1 MKKLLVIGHV
11 WPEPTTTA
19 AGNRMMQL
27 LEAFLNKNYQVT
39 FASTAQKTVYSRDL
53 SKLGIPEVTIQLNDS
68 SFDRFIHREQP
79 SMVLFDRFMVEE
91 QFGWRVAEHCP
102 NAIRILNTED
112 LHSLRDYRGKCLKD
126 NLQFTIEGYFLQD
139 KTKREIASIYR
150 SDLTL
155 LVSYFEK
162 QLLENE
168 LQMHPELL
176 WHLPLMFERIEQ
188 EKIKTWPKYSQRK
201 DFVAYGN
208 GKHAPNIDA
217 FKGLKER
224 IWPDIRKQL
233 PAAQL
238 HIYGAYLPKFI
249 LEMNNLQEG
258 FLVHGWIEELNEKV
272 LNSRVVL
279 APIRFGAGIKGKLLK
294 AMEHG
299 TPSISTSVGVEGM
312 TKRRWPGIIT
322 DDADAFANAAVTLY
336 QNKKLWK
343 DAQKLG
349 ISIINEEYKKEELT
363 TNFFTHL
370 EDIKLGKHRAKNR
383 IGSLLWHQ
391 SMTATKYMG
400 KWIEEKN
407 KTKNSAS

>member
-1 MKKLLVIGHV
+1 M
-11 WPEPTTTA
+11 
-19 AGNRMMQL
+19 
-27 LEAFLNKNYQVT
+27 KNYG
-39 FASTAQKTVYSRDL
+39 K
-53 SKLGIPEVTIQLNDS
+53 
-68 SFDRFIHREQP
+68 
-79 SMVLFDRFMVEE
+79 
-91 QFGWRVAEHCP
+91 
-102 NAIRILNTED
+102 AI
-112 LHSLRDYRGKCLKD
+112 G
-126 NLQFTIEGYFLQD
+126 
-139 KTKREIASIYR
+139 
-150 SDLTL
+150 TL
-155 LVSYFEK
+155 CF
-162 QLLENE
+162 
-168 LQMHPELL
+168 
-176 WHLPLMFERIEQ
+176 
-188 EKIKTWPKYSQRK
+188 
-201 DFVAYGN
+201 
-208 GKHAPNIDA
+208 
-217 FKGLKER
+217 
-224 IWPDIRKQL
+224 
-233 PAAQL
+233 
-238 HIYGAYLPKFI
+238 
-249 LEMNNLQEG
+249 
-258 FLVHGWIEELNEKV
+258 KV

-336 QNKKLWK
+336 QNEKLWK

-349 ISIINEEYKKEELT
+349 ISIINEEYEKEELT

>member
-53 SKLGIPEVTIQLNDS
+53 SILGIPEVTIQLNDS

-162 QLLENE
+162 PLIHNMYSYVSVRLGNRVEDNKQQIYFYLEHAVVQIQTGN
-168 LQMHPELL
+168 QIRVSPELFTEATFTCSIPISRTL
-176 WHLPLMFERIEQ
+176 QNNF
-188 EKIKTWPKYSQRK
+188 S
-201 DFVAYGN
+201 
-208 GKHAPNIDA
+208 
-217 FKGLKER
+217 
-224 IWPDIRKQL
+224 
-233 PAAQL
+233 L
-238 HIYGAYLPKFI
+238 HCF
-249 LEMNNLQEG
+249 
-258 FLVHGWIEELNEKV
+258 H
-272 LNSRVVL
+272 
-279 APIRFGAGIKGKLLK
+279 
-294 AMEHG
+294 
-299 TPSISTSVGVEGM
+299 TP
-312 TKRRWPGIIT
+312 
-322 DDADAFANAAVTLY
+322 
-336 QNKKLWK
+336 
-343 DAQKLG
+343 
-349 ISIINEEYKKEELT
+349 
-363 TNFFTHL
+363 H
-370 EDIKLGKHRAKNR
+370 
-383 IGSLLWHQ
+383 
-391 SMTATKYMG
+391 
-400 KWIEEKN
+400 
-407 KTKNSAS
+407 